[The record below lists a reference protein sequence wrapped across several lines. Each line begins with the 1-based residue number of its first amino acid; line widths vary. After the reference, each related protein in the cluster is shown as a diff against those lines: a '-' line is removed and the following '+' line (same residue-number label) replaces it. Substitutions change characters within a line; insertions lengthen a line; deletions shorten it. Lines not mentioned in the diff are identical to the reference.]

1 MKFVQPYDQPSD
13 PDAPYLDLNA
23 ATGVDGSIPP
33 AKFFNNI
40 QAEILEV
47 ITQAGITPS
56 DADLTQLY
64 QAILA
69 LMPSP
74 VGGPSDASL
83 VHYAVDAGAANAL
96 IVTPSPVTAS
106 VSTGFTILV
115 VPNADQT
122 GSATITVNLD
132 PSGSVAKNIKRNDNS
147 ALVPGDIKAGRLTA
161 LTYDGTSFRIVW
173 VQRAVVTDGV
183 TITGDGTDASP
194 LVGALPA
201 GPGVNVGQ
209 FVLQT
214 IEVRGLHDPTYA
226 GFAVN
231 MTATGTQI
239 QNSTWPSVNTANLF
253 AWVGVN
259 GSAAG
264 TWSGVPGAAGSMNG
278 TMTGTWRLAGWM
290 LYYVDYVSYNPSYAL
305 LWVRVS

>member
-115 VPNADQT
+115 VPNA
-122 GSATITVNLD
+122 
-132 PSGSVAKNIKRNDNS
+132 
-147 ALVPGDIKAGRLTA
+147 DIKAGRLTA